1 MDALAQRYGF
11 DPNAHHVS
19 LFGENGLPHTPHTHI
34 PNSHAA
40 LNVAE
45 LGRQAG
51 VHPQL
56 HERLMTAFWAED
68 RDISDPA
75 VLAEEAQR
83 FGLDRDAVVDA
94 ATTKPY
100 EGLIQASTQGV
111 TDMGAGGVPAFVVDD
126 RVLIPGAQPH
136 ELFEKVMD
144 KFGHGSVESTDDSA
158 PESP

>member
-11 DPNAHHVS
+11 DPNAHHVT
-19 LFGENGLPHTPHTHI
+19 LFGENGLPHRPHTRI

-45 LGRQAG
+45 LARREG
-51 VHPQL
+51 VHTQL

-75 VLAEEAQR
+75 VLAEEGET

-111 TDMGAGGVPAFVVDD
+111 IDMGAGGVPAFVVDD
-126 RVLIPGAQPH
+126 RVLIPGAQPQ
-136 ELFEKVMD
+136 ELFDKVMA
-144 KFGHGSVESTDDSA
+144 KFGHASVESTDDDA